1 VASESARQPLS
12 VSLARA
18 IAGGA
23 LVSLLS
29 FLLVSV
35 DSDGSRLSL
44 AYIIGALLALGPFGH
59 AVVTVLHLFLGVLFD
74 AGITATRFVTVV
86 SVVTA
91 GNFVGGLGLVTFAH
105 VMQAIGTERE
115 GSFPLI
121 ITGFVGNNFLCWVSD
136 VWLQQWKRNPF
147 ETTRQH

>member
-23 LVSLLS
+23 LVSPLS

-35 DSDGSRLSL
+35 DSDGNRLSL

-59 AVVTVLHLFLGVLFD
+59 AVVTVVHLFLGVLFG

-105 VMQAIGTERE
+105 VMQAIGTER
-115 GSFPLI
+115 
-121 ITGFVGNNFLCWVSD
+121 D
-136 VWLQQWKRNPF
+136 D
-147 ETTRQH
+147 